1 MKRQKGALTL
11 RDDDESDVGDVRRS
25 TPACKRDF
33 AHCVHCRAS
42 EKGVDISLEPEANK
56 SEG

>member
-1 MKRQKGALTL
+1 MHGSLTL